1 MMPTEILQFTIL
13 CTAFF
18 AAWKL
23 DAINRTLGEVTT
35 QISFL
40 KEEIVELKDSFREIS
55 ERVDKAEHDLKK
67 IIKLEEESNGK

>member
-1 MMPTEILQFTIL
+1 MMPSEFLQFAIL

-35 QISFL
+35 QISYL
-40 KEEIVELKDSFREIS
+40 KEEVMELKDSFNEIS
-55 ERVDKAEHDLKK
+55 KRVEKAEDDLKK
-67 IIKLEEESNGK
+67 IIKLEEKSNGK

>member
-1 MMPTEILQFTIL
+1 MIASEILQFTIL

-35 QISFL
+35 QISYL
-40 KEEIVELKDSFREIS
+40 KEEVMELKESFNDIS
-55 ERVDKAEHDLKK
+55 KRVEKAEEDLKK
-67 IIKLEEESNGK
+67 IIKLEEK